1 MESLTPCAGAVPLYM
16 IKRVCHRYDV
26 QDEEKMVDCV
36 EDLVGYAV
44 PEVRGQS
51 DHEYKPRN
59 CVTSAHDLRREPL
72 AVFLFIEN
80 VQGSVER
87 DEGKGSKEDKSNNT
101 VTKVHMN
108 AHCPVQWNE
117 AIQYGPVKRSDREP

>member
-1 MESLTPCAGAVPLYM
+1 MESLTPCAGVAPLHM

-36 EDLVGYAV
+36 KDLVGDAV
-44 PEVRGQS
+44 SEIRGQS

-80 VQGSVER
+80 AQGSVER
-87 DEGKGSKEDKSNNT
+87 DKGEGSKNDKANHT
-101 VTKVHMN
+101 ITKVHMN
-108 AHCPVQWNE
+108 AHCPVQRNE
-117 AIQYGPVKRSDREP
+117 AVEYGPGK